1 MCRRNQKRKGIDG
14 RTDKHHFPRRDSHS
28 KMGFPIFGQIVYIMC
43 FLLVTSYPTVFHQ
56 WLVCPIK
63 FSVVKPVRRD
73 YDSLISKEFELDLFK
88 KQLGDER
95 VRFAV
100 SLQI

>member
-1 MCRRNQKRKGIDG
+1 
-14 RTDKHHFPRRDSHS
+14 
-28 KMGFPIFGQIVYIMC
+28 
-43 FLLVTSYPTVFHQ
+43 
-56 WLVCPIK
+56 VCPIK

-73 YDSLISKEFELDLFK
+73 YDSLISKEFELELFK

>member
-1 MCRRNQKRKGIDG
+1 
-14 RTDKHHFPRRDSHS
+14 
-28 KMGFPIFGQIVYIMC
+28 MGFPIFGQIVYIMC